1 MIKRIDK
8 LDPRDLPALNTHCMR
23 TIWSHFSAY
32 GTEYDF
38 CEFYRLWRQRTQ
50 IGYICSFN
58 GSITAQLVYGKRAT
72 SDIIRELS
80 EFVNFKRPYF
90 VQLSEGLCPKAGFS
104 GYKRVK
110 RSFFTLP
117 KPSGDEA
124 NTDGLILEPD
134 VEYVYKTAFSG
145 EDYGLWLTD
154 TVRRKNKGQLRM
166 FGYESSVLTVRFC
179 IGGAAYISDVYTP
192 QQDRNR
198 GYATKLLK
206 KTSALLS
213 GEGYTSYL
221 CADEQTSGFYLRM
234 GCEPSGEDTAFKLKD
249 KGK

>member
-80 EFVNFKRPYF
+80 EFVNLKD
-90 VQLSEGLCPKAGFS
+90 LILCSFPKACAQ
-104 GYKRVK
+104 R
-110 RSFFTLP
+110 R
-117 KPSGDEA
+117 
-124 NTDGLILEPD
+124 
-134 VEYVYKTAFSG
+134 AF
-145 EDYGLWLTD
+145 
-154 TVRRKNKGQLRM
+154 RAI
-166 FGYESSVLTVRFC
+166 SV
-179 IGGAAYISDVYTP
+179 
-192 QQDRNR
+192 
-198 GYATKLLK
+198 
-206 KTSALLS
+206 
-213 GEGYTSYL
+213 
-221 CADEQTSGFYLRM
+221 
-234 GCEPSGEDTAFKLKD
+234 
-249 KGK
+249 